1 MNLLGI
7 LRLKMSADIAG
18 GAILCA
24 IPGDFLGYKTW
35 GILLQDH
42 CLLDAGLAARALGSN
57 PSRAVNYYGYYTII
71 VLHSQD
77 LYRSNR
83 ILFSN
88 CSSKFLRSLRYTI
101 S

>member
-24 IPGDFLGYKTW
+24 IPGDFLGYQTW

-57 PSRAVNYYGYYTII
+57 PSRAA
-71 VLHSQD
+71 
-77 LYRSNR
+77 
-83 ILFSN
+83 LFLLDVVSV
-88 CSSKFLRSLRYTI
+88 YHA
-101 S
+101 